1 VNNSETLNVN
11 DVGSCFCFFKAL
23 ILLTDWVTGRGSDL
37 EKPVPLIVKGFLFP
51 ALSLT
56 AL

>member
-1 VNNSETLNVN
+1 MNNSETLNVN